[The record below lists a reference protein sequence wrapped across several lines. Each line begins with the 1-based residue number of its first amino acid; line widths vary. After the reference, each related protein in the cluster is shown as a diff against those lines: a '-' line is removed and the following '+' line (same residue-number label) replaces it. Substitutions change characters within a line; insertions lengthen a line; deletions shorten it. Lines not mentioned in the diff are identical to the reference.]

1 MQSPHIQTGQEG
13 ERIALAYL
21 QKKGYVLLSKNWRF
35 GRIELDLVMLIGD
48 IIVFIEV
55 KTRKH
60 NAFGFPEEAVTEKKQ
75 AKIATAAEAYIAAFK
90 IENQARFDIV
100 ALTRVQNSWDI
111 FHFEDAFYPFDIK

>member
-21 QKKGYVLLSKNWRF
+21 QKKGYILLSKNWRF
-35 GRIELDLVMLIGD
+35 GKIELDLIMRSGET
-48 IIVFIEV
+48 IVFIEV

-60 NAFGFPEEAVTEKKQ
+60 NDFGYPEESVSNAKQ

-90 IENQARFDIV
+90 IDNQARFDIL
-100 ALTRVQNSWDI
+100 AITRVQNNWDI
-111 FHFEDAFYPFDIK
+111 FHIEDAFYPFDI